1 MTAVGATNVGSIKI
15 YFDKL
20 LTDEGYRVDGRKKNE
35 IRKFN
40 CKLGVFEQADGSAYV
55 EMGNTK
61 VLAAVYGPHDIRF
74 KKSKSLHDKAF
85 INCQYS
91 MATFST
97 NERKKKPR
105 GDFRAIE
112 ITNKVLQFDGSSFS
126 ACINAATLAITHA
139 GIPIKDIVCAC
150 SAGLVSD
157 QTITDVNY
165 QEESI
170 GIIPILTTAI
180 LPKDKQILSLEQT
193 GRIQIDSLNQLMD
206 AAMEGCQDI
215 YHLLK
220 QYRHLLKYLNKF
232 QHDQLLP

>member
-1 MTAVGATNVGSIKI
+1 MSVQ
-15 YFDKL
+15 L
-20 LTDEGYRVDGRKKNE
+20 LNDQNFRLDGRKSNE

-61 VLAAVYGPHDIRF
+61 VLAAVYGPHDIRL

-112 ITNKVLQFDGSSFS
+112 ITNSLKEVFDS
-126 ACINAATLAITHA
+126 A
-139 GIPIKDIVCAC
+139 
-150 SAGLVSD
+150 
-157 QTITDVNY
+157 
-165 QEESI
+165 
-170 GIIPILTTAI
+170 ILT
-180 LPKDKQILSLEQT
+180 SLYPHS
-193 GRIQIDSLNQLMD
+193 QID
-206 AAMEGCQDI
+206 I
-215 YHLLK
+215 YLG
-220 QYRHLLKYLNKF
+220 NKF
-232 QHDQLLP
+232 KFI